1 MAKFVGTIAGGKR
14 FDLRGPTR
22 QDAEDELRM
31 ELGALW
37 KDDWKSRYGVR
48 IRRVPDTSDEKPCVD
63 NNTPGFLTCWDPT
76 QLKQG

>member
-1 MAKFVGTIAGGKR
+1 VAKFVGTIAGGKR

-48 IRRVPDTSDEKPCVD
+48 IRRVPA
-63 NNTPGFLTCWDPT
+63 T
-76 QLKQG
+76 Q